1 MIAEYKEFT
10 LVLFLQE
17 IIALIVDLA
26 RKSVLQFSSKARCIL
41 TVLEIVN
48 KVSIILHSYSM
59 LAIDDKEE

>member
-26 RKSVLQFSSKARCIL
+26 GKSVLQFSSKARCIL

-48 KVSIILHSYSM
+48 KVRIILHSYSM